1 MKGCVFLMPYRRKP
15 KLVTQY
21 LEFIARAALEDH
33 EDIIAKLAARRSGV
47 YALYRRS
54 KLYYAGLASELPRR
68 LKQHLDDK
76 HGKKWDSFSI
86 YLTIGDAHLRE
97 LESLI
102 LRVMQ
107 PPGNT
112 QLGKFAGAQDIE
124 KVFDREIREKQR
136 RERNRLLGRETEEAE
151 SRHVFARRHTLRA
164 KVKGK
169 VVRATLRKDGQ
180 VRWGGRL
187 YKSVSAAATAARKSP
202 TNGWNF
208 WRYERSPGDW
218 VAISELREG

>member
-1 MKGCVFLMPYRRKP
+1 MSYRRKP

-33 EDIIAKLAARRSGV
+33 GDVISKIAARRSGV
-47 YALYRRS
+47 YALYRRN

-136 RERNRLLGRETEEAE
+136 LRP
-151 SRHVFARRHTLRA
+151 SRRRQVLTL
-164 KVKGK
+164 
-169 VVRATLRKDGQ
+169 D
-180 VRWGGRL
+180 
-187 YKSVSAAATAARKSP
+187 
-202 TNGWNF
+202 
-208 WRYERSPGDW
+208 
-218 VAISELREG
+218 